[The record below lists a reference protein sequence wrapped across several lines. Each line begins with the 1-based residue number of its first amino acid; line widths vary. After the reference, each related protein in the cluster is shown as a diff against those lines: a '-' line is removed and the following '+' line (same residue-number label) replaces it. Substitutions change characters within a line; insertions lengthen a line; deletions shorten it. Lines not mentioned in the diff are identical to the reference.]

1 MIPTELALRLRAAGL
16 AWQPQ
21 ERDCFAIPDPQFEG
35 QIFCLNYQPALI
47 ELLHGHPA
55 ITFHGSSEWALDHLY
70 TSEVVWIPT
79 ETQLRAKLE
88 QLLVSNDQLDLTR
101 VAHGYRCSAGPHV
114 AEADDAEQAYALALL
129 HTLMTHEPR

>member
-1 MIPTELALRLRAAGL
+1 MIPTELALRLRAAGM

-21 ERDCFAIPDPQFEG
+21 ERDCFAIPDAQFEG

-55 ITFHGSSEWALDHLY
+55 VTFHGSSEWALDHLY

-88 QLLVSNDQLDLTR
+88 LLLEEHDRLDLTR
-101 VAHGYRCSAGPHV
+101 VADGYRCSAGPHV
-114 AEADDAEQAYALALL
+114 AEAADAEQAYALALL
-129 HTLMTHEPR
+129 DILIAHEPR

>member
-79 ETQLRAKLE
+79 ETQLRTKLE
-88 QLLVSNDQLDLTR
+88 LLIEASDRLDLVR
-101 VAHGYRCSAGPHV
+101 SERGYRCSAGQHV
-114 AEADDAEQAYALALL
+114 AEAHDAEQAYALALL
-129 HTLMTHEPR
+129 DILTHHEPQ